1 MHINLKYPF
10 EIKWF
15 FYLKFVNCMRKLV
28 IKVECY
34 CLIVLFN
41 EKYTQV
47 YINHANLTR
56 NFNELKTIYTKKIFT
71 HGILVSIIY
80 I

>member
-1 MHINLKYPF
+1 
-10 EIKWF
+10 
-15 FYLKFVNCMRKLV
+15 MRKLV

-56 NFNELKTIYTKKIFT
+56 NVIELKKDYTFVNIYLKSLI
-71 HGILVSIIY
+71 
-80 I
+80 

>member
-1 MHINLKYPF
+1 
-10 EIKWF
+10 
-15 FYLKFVNCMRKLV
+15 MRKHV

-56 NFNELKTIYTKKIFT
+56 NFIELKIIYTKKIFT
-71 HGILVSIIY
+71 HGILVSIMY

>member
-1 MHINLKYPF
+1 
-10 EIKWF
+10 
-15 FYLKFVNCMRKLV
+15 MRKHV

-56 NFNELKTIYTKKIFT
+56 NFIELKKLHEEDIYSWYTC
-71 HGILVSIIY
+71 VNNIY
-80 I
+80 LKSLI

>member
-1 MHINLKYPF
+1 
-10 EIKWF
+10 
-15 FYLKFVNCMRKLV
+15 MRKLV

-56 NFNELKTIYTKKIFT
+56 NFIELKKNYTKKIFT

>member
-1 MHINLKYPF
+1 
-10 EIKWF
+10 
-15 FYLKFVNCMRKLV
+15 MRKHV

-34 CLIVLFN
+34 CLIVLFS

-47 YINHANLTR
+47 YINYANLTR
-56 NFNELKTIYTKKIFT
+56 NFIELKKN
-71 HGILVSIIY
+71 ILLSIY

>member
-10 EIKWF
+10 EIKCF

-41 EKYTQV
+41 EKY
-47 YINHANLTR
+47 I
-56 NFNELKTIYTKKIFT
+56 
-71 HGILVSIIY
+71 SIMPI
-80 I
+80 

>member
-1 MHINLKYPF
+1 
-10 EIKWF
+10 
-15 FYLKFVNCMRKLV
+15 MRKLV

-47 YINHANLTR
+47 YINHVNLTR
-56 NFNELKTIYTKKIFT
+56 NFIELKKKLHEEDIYSWYTCVT
-71 HGILVSIIY
+71 NIY
-80 I
+80 LKSLI